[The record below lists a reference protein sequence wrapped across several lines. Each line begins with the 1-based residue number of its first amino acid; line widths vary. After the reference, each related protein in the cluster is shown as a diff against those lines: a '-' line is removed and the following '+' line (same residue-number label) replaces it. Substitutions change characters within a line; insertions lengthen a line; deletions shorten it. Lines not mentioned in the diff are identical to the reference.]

1 MNDDTID
8 RIGGLF
14 LCLLTSAVIAGSGAM
29 VWCGKAT
36 FGEASAFVAIFLGLH
51 GAASHV
57 SRLADATKAHVENI
71 AADDRLTMASHTSG
85 LRDAVSKAAESINR
99 VSCAT
104 TKDIG
109 PKLDEITT
117 SLAKNT
123 QVTQAA
129 VDSGKPKTTDAK
141 SKKKDR

>member
-1 MNDDTID
+1 MNDDVID

-14 LCLLTSAVIAGSGAM
+14 LCLVTSAVIAGSGAM

-57 SRLADATKAHVENI
+57 SRIADAAKAHVENI
-71 AADDRLTMASHTSG
+71 AADDRVTMAAHAG
-85 LRDAVSKAAESINR
+85 DIREAVSKATESINR

-104 TKDIG
+104 TKDLG
-109 PKLDEITT
+109 PKLDEISS
-117 SLAKNT
+117 SLVKNT
-123 QVTQAA
+123 NPGAPGHAA
-129 VDSGKPKTTDAK
+129 ADAAKPK
-141 SKKKDR
+141 KKGH